1 MSKPKTD
8 TYDVIY
14 SRIRRITKLRTAEGD
29 IRFTATMKLIYAYI
43 WTFQENKNRGNDDPI
58 HTNTNV
64 IAWEVGVSE
73 KAAIDAL
80 KALDAAK
87 VVIKRTVKVR
97 GNVNSSNYT
106 AIPPASVAVLG
117 ITPPHPDESK
127 SKPKKKKVAVGPTGD
142 ALHHGSAT
150 GTDEPTNEEKKGD
163 DESDQ
168 GNAGKRDG
176 VSDVYSD
183 QHDDISAN
191 DDPSLSDLPEANPFT
206 GVDAVNGAESERWE
220 TPQRADIFDLKIW
233 REEGPSGFG
242 FMEYGKE
249 HGETDVDRVVALID
263 QHYFEALKQIT
274 IFDED
279 GVVTEEFINALS
291 GDADPNRNADGS
303 LQSIKYVYW
312 VARHSQ
318 DERDGI
324 PVRTC
329 EEYMAEARPEHI
341 PAHLLPKEHRAEPKP
356 EPVDDLSNETIPF

>member
-127 SKPKKKKVAVGPTGD
+127 SKPKEKKA
-142 ALHHGSAT
+142 A
-150 GTDEPTNEEKKGD
+150 EPTNEEKKGD

-191 DDPSLSDLPEANPFT
+191 D
-206 GVDAVNGAESERWE
+206 VVNGAESERWE

-233 REEGPSGFG
+233 REGGPSAFG

-249 HGETDVDRVVALID
+249 HGETDVDKIAALID
-263 QHYFEALKQIT
+263 QHYFEALNQIT
-274 IFDED
+274 IFDEK
-279 GVVTEEFINALS
+279 GVVTEEFINGLS
-291 GDADPNRNADGS
+291 RGEAPKRNDDGT
-303 LQSIKYVYW
+303 LQKYGFAYAM
-312 VARHSQ
+312 ARAYQAHREGKSEEEIQHS
-318 DERDGI
+318 I
-324 PVRTC
+324 PVWI
-329 EEYMAEARPEHI
+329 EAALPEYI
-341 PAHLLPKEHRAEPKP
+341 PAHLLPINSTSPSQP
-356 EPVDDLSNETIPF
+356 PLVVDEEEVEEEEFEAPF

>member
-87 VVIKRTVKVR
+87 VVIKRTAKVR

-127 SKPKKKKVAVGPTGD
+127 SKLKEKKA
-142 ALHHGSAT
+142 A
-150 GTDEPTNEEKKGD
+150 EPTNEEKKGD

-191 DDPSLSDLPEANPFT
+191 D
-206 GVDAVNGAESERWE
+206 AVNERYYADLDTLNNWVEGYDDEGFMAYGAMWGIAKPGAITDLIKSHIRKIQSDGYKGSRSAANDEPSGADAIYKQQQA
-220 TPQRADIFDLKIW
+220 QRA
-233 REEGPSGFG
+233 
-242 FMEYGKE
+242 
-249 HGETDVDRVVALID
+249 A
-263 QHYFEALKQIT
+263 AAKQGANAQPT
-274 IFDED
+274 QAWDE
-279 GVVTEEFINALS
+279 N
-291 GDADPNRNADGS
+291 
-303 LQSIKYVYW
+303 Q
-312 VARHSQ
+312 
-318 DERDGI
+318 
-324 PVRTC
+324 
-329 EEYMAEARPEHI
+329 
-341 PAHLLPKEHRAEPKP
+341 
-356 EPVDDLSNETIPF
+356 PF